1 MRLHASLLSAALF
14 AGLTLANAA
23 HATDAPTLARE
34 AHDAYVAKDFA
45 RSADLYAAA
54 ANLDASDTSVLY
66 NAACSAAL
74 AGRTDDAFR
83 MLNRAVDGGWADPAH
98 LGKDTDLAS
107 LHGDPRWLTLVAA
120 VARTSAQREKLW
132 NNPALT
138 SAWDAPLTEDQRV
151 AGLSR
156 LWSEAKYNFANFDL
170 VPDLDWDAAYLQ
182 ALPRVRAPQSN
193 EAYFKQLQAFTA
205 LLQDG
210 HTNIFPGKEAADAW
224 NARPG
229 INTLWL
235 EDHVIVRDV
244 FDPALQATGLQR
256 GWEIVA
262 VEGQPVGAYATTKV
276 VPYVAGSTP
285 QDRASRTFERFLLS
299 GRGDTPVHVTV
310 RDLSGR
316 THAVTL
322 PRMAAEQRQAVLPNQ
337 APFEW
342 TLLPGNIALVTLRS
356 FGNSTA
362 ADEYIRQF
370 DEIAKADA
378 IVFDLR
384 DNGGGSSNVGYRILS
399 TLTDKPFLTSAW
411 RTRDYRP
418 AFRAWEQG
426 ESSYRG
432 KPEEVAPD
440 AAHHYARPVL
450 VLTSART
457 YSAAEDFLVAFDTMQ
472 RGRIVGEPTGG
483 STGQPLVVALPGG
496 MSVRICTKR
505 DAYPD
510 GREFVGVGIQPQV
523 VVRPSVADYRA
534 RRDTV
539 LDAATQLLRGT
550 ASAKASSATR

>member
-1 MRLHASLLSAALF
+1 MRLHASLLSIALF
-14 AGLTLANAA
+14 TSLSLAQGAQAA
-23 HATDAPTLARE
+23 DAPTLARE
-34 AHDAYVAKDFA
+34 AQAAYAAKDFA
-45 RSADLYAAA
+45 RSAELYAAA
-54 ANLDASDTSVLY
+54 ATIDADDMSLLY

-74 AGRTDDAFR
+74 AGRTEDAFR
-83 MLNRAVDGGWADPAH
+83 MLGRAVNGGWANRAQ
-98 LGKDTDLAS
+98 LEKDTDLAS
-107 LHGDPRWLTLVAA
+107 LHGDPRWSTLVAE
-120 VARTSAQREKLW
+120 VTRTAAQREKLW

-138 SAWDAPLTEDQRV
+138 SAWNVPLTEDQRV

-205 LLQDG
+205 LLRDG

-224 NARPG
+224 SARPG

-235 EDHVIVRDV
+235 EDRVIVRDV
-244 FDPALQATGLQR
+244 FDPAFQATGLQR

-262 VEGQPVGAYATTKV
+262 VEGQPVDAYASAHV

-299 GRGDTPVHVTV
+299 GRGDMPVHVTV
-310 RDLSGR
+310 RDLSGK
-316 THAVTL
+316 THALTL
-322 PRMAAEQRQAVLPNQ
+322 PRMPAERRLAAVPNQ

-342 TLLPGNIALVTLRS
+342 TMLPGNIALVSLRS

-370 DEIAKADA
+370 DDIAKADA

-384 DNGGGSSNVGYRILS
+384 DNGGGSSNVGYRILA
-399 TLTDKPFLTSAW
+399 TLADKPFLTSAW

-432 KPEEVAPD
+432 RPEEIAPD
-440 AAHHYARPVL
+440 TARHYAKPVL

-510 GREFVGVGIQPQV
+510 GREFVGVGIKPQV
-523 VVRPSVADYRA
+523 LVRPSVADYRVG
-534 RRDTV
+534 RDTV

-550 ASAKASSATR
+550 TSAKAAK